1 MSIAGNR
8 HLPSGHEYELDNLEN
23 DQTEQPHALH
33 LEHFG
38 LVDAVL
44 PRGRLS
50 DHDLQNGYQE
60 NGCSEAPLHHKVY
73 GLH

>member
-8 HLPSGHEYELDNLEN
+8 HLPSGHEYKLDNLEN

-44 PRGRLS
+44 PRG
-50 DHDLQNGYQE
+50 
-60 NGCSEAPLHHKVY
+60 
-73 GLH
+73 